1 MDINSI
7 YYDDLEKG
15 PDADGDIVSPDV
27 GPQNFRINDQTR
39 IENDLP
45 ERDSKIVC
53 SKRLKITIA
62 SVAVCFFL
70 VCLTF
75 GAIALTTTILVN
87 I

>member
-7 YYDDLEKG
+7 YYDDLETG

-27 GPQNFRINDQTR
+27 GPHNFRINDQTR

-53 SKRLKITIA
+53 SKLLKITVA
-62 SVAVCFFL
+62 SVAVCFFV